1 MPNKLY
7 LRKINADMRFF
18 LIIIALAFS
27 KVCDA
32 QSYAVSL
39 IPDSLMENVNVVK
52 REELIYVTIKSP
64 SKATVKRKYAVTIL
78 NEKGDNY
85 ATYFNSYSKLISL
98 SDITGKLYDA
108 QGKLI
113 KSIKKKDIADMSMGD
128 DMSLLTDDR
137 SKSFS
142 FYQKIYPYTVEF
154 EDEQV
159 YDGIFHLPKWF
170 PIYDDKMSVIYSK
183 FIVEVPETYQLRY
196 KQFNYPDEPIIT
208 KGKTISYLWEIKGQ
222 KPFVNEILRPSLR
235 EIIPAV
241 HIAPSEFEIGEYKG
255 NMSTWKSF
263 GLFINQ
269 LNSGRSELPDAVKMK
284 VKEIADSYTTVKEK
298 VEALYTYLQKST
310 RYIGIQLGIGSWQ
323 PFDAKYVAANKYG
336 DCKALS
342 NYMVSLLKAAGIKA
356 NYVLIDAG
364 EDYRELIEE
373 FPSTSFNHVIAC
385 VPNGKDT
392 IWLECTDQTKAL
404 GYMGTFT
411 GSRKALLIDEDGG
424 HVVSTPYYKPSDNQ
438 QLRKVVATIEQ
449 NGTLKAHVLT
459 KFTGEQQELQ
469 HSLMHD
475 ATEEERKK
483 YLNRVISLPTYKVTT
498 SNYTEKR
505 TSLPEI
511 TEELEIEAP
520 EFTAV
525 SGKRLFV
532 TPNLFNK
539 SGTKIPDVIVRKYPL
554 VFRSNYLDIDTVLIT
569 VPNEYTLESVPK
581 SIELKNDFG
590 DYSIRFEVKDNQLEM
605 IRKYVRTK
613 KVLAPEKYG
622 DVQKFFDAVRRA
634 DNGRVVFV
642 KKD

>member
-1 MPNKLY
+1 MK
-7 LRKINADMRFF
+7 FF
-18 LIIIALAFS
+18 LIIIVLALS
-27 KVCDA
+27 MVCNA
-32 QSYAVSL
+32 QGYAVSL

-85 ATYFNSYSKLISL
+85 ATYFNSYSKLVSL

-128 DMSLLTDDR
+128 DVSLLTDDR

-142 FYQKIYPYTVEF
+142 FYQKNYPYTVEF

-159 YDGIFHLPKWF
+159 FDGIFFLPKWI
-170 PIYDDKMSVIYSK
+170 PIYDDKMSVVYSK
-183 FIVEVPETYQLRY
+183 FMVEVPDAYQLRY
-196 KQFNYPDEPIIT
+196 RQFNYPDEPVIT
-208 KGKTISYLWEIKGQ
+208 KGKMISYVWEMKGQ
-222 KPFVNEILRPSLR
+222 KPIINEILRPSWR
-235 EIIPAV
+235 EIIPTV
-241 HIAPSEFEIGEYKG
+241 HIAPSEFEFGEYKG
-255 NMSTWKSF
+255 NMSTWKSLGQF
-263 GLFINQ
+263 VNQ
-269 LNSGRSELPDAVKMK
+269 LNTGKGELPEFVKSK
-284 VKEIADSYTTVKEK
+284 VRDIAGSYTTVKEK
-298 VEALYTYLQKST
+298 VEALYAYLQNNT
-310 RYIGIQLGIGSWQ
+310 RYISIQLGIGSWQ
-323 PFDAKYVAANKYG
+323 PFDAKYVASNKYG

-342 NYMVSLLKAAGIKA
+342 NYMVSLLKEVGIKA

-364 EDYRELIEE
+364 ENAKELIEE
-373 FPSTSFNHVIAC
+373 FPSPSFNHVIAC

-392 IWLECTDQTKAL
+392 IWLECTSQTVSP

-411 GSRKALLIDEDGG
+411 GNRKALLIDEDGG

-449 NGTLKAHVLT
+449 DGTLKARVLT
-459 KFTGEQQELQ
+459 RFTGEQQELQ
-469 HSLMHD
+469 HVLMHD

-539 SGTKIPDVIVRKYPL
+539 SGTKIPDIIVRKYPL

-569 VPNEYTLESVPK
+569 VPNEYTLESMPK
-581 SIELKNDFG
+581 SVELKNDFG
-590 DYSIRFEVKDNQLEM
+590 DYSIRFEVNGNQLEM
-605 IRKYVRTK
+605 IRKYIRTK

-634 DNGRVVFV
+634 DNGRIVFV